1 MSTDATGTG
10 MAGGGKAGGGA
21 RRSRRVLLTGAAA
34 ALGVVTA
41 ETLGSAA
48 PAQATQGSAV
58 LEGAD
63 NTGATRRTAVFTTGN
78 NEWGTLADPNTS
90 GNGSVG
96 VYGHGQDHGVYGD
109 AGPGGSGLAGTGGE
123 DSGIGVFGIGGV
135 PEGTGVVGI
144 GGNSATV
151 GGTGVFGNGTG
162 SSPGVSGTG
171 GSGGGDGVVGVAG
184 GTGSGVLAQNTGAGP
199 ALTVEGP
206 ALFSTAGV
214 LTVSAGKSSVTK
226 TGVTLTGS
234 SLIFA
239 TLQQNHSG
247 VWVQSAVPDVSGS
260 SFTVHVNKAVT
271 ASTTVA
277 WFVVN

>member
-1 MSTDATGTG
+1 
-10 MAGGGKAGGGA
+10 
-21 RRSRRVLLTGAAA
+21 VLLTGAAA

-96 VYGHGQDHGVYGD
+96 LYGHGQDHGVYGD

-123 DSGIGVFGIGGV
+123 DSGAGVSGIGGV
-135 PEGTGVVGI
+135 PEGTGVI
-144 GGNSATV
+144 GTGGSNATV
-151 GGTGVFGNGTG
+151 GGTGVAGFGFG
-162 SSPGVSGTG
+162 SSPGVSGMG
-171 GSGGGDGVVGVAG
+171 GSSGSGSGAGVFGVAA
-184 GTGSGVLAQNTGAGP
+184 GTGSGVLAQTTGAGP
-199 ALTVEGP
+199 ALTVKGP

-247 VWVQSAVPDVSGS
+247 IWVQSAVPDVSGS

-277 WFVVN
+277 